1 MEEGKVI
8 FGIGLDNTSF
18 EAQIKEAED
27 DLEKLEQEY
36 SALAKAPDFS
46 EKEEQMIKLRAE
58 IEKTTNRIEKLKEK
72 QNGLLELVTM
82 VFLLDVVMMHFRGIA
97 IKDF

>member
-36 SALAKAPDFS
+36 SALAKAPD
-46 EKEEQMIKLRAE
+46 KIKSR
-58 IEKTTNRIEKLKEK
+58 NRKNDK
-72 QNGLLELVTM
+72 
-82 VFLLDVVMMHFRGIA
+82 
-97 IKDF
+97 